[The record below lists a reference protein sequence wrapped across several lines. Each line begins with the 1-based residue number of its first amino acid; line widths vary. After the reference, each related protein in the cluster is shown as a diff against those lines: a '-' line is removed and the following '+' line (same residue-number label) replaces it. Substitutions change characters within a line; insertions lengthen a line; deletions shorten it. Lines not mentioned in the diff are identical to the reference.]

1 MKYTINKNN
10 YRDFDVFAKNRLPR
24 RSYFIPYPDQA
35 SAKAVEPAKK
45 RYSSP
50 KVVCL
55 NGDWDFKFYPKPA
68 EVPLVLDTDAIS
80 WDQIPVP
87 GCWQFYGYDK
97 PFYVNIRYQ
106 FPFDPPKIPEED
118 KVGKCFSLMGNG
130 GENKIGAFWVDPG
143 EEYNFVGIY
152 RTTFKVEDLSKRYEI
167 SFLGVASCIDCYVN
181 GQFAGYA
188 EGAHNTAEFDLTSL
202 VKEGENEMVCVIHR
216 WCNGSYLE
224 SQDMFRNNGIFR
236 DVLLRVSDPAD
247 IYDLGFKTKKENGK
261 YTATVS
267 VKLYQD
273 ALAQAAACDLPVD
286 VTLCGHGLEQKAS
299 ATVENG
305 RAKVTFED
313 LDVKEWSAEEPNL
326 YDLFVE
332 YGGTCIYARVGFKTV
347 EINGRLYT
355 LNGKR
360 IKFKGVNHHDSTPT
374 GGYTMTPEELEK
386 DMKLCKEFNID
397 TVRTSHY
404 PPDPYMLELCDE
416 LGIYVVDEADIETHG
431 TFTAQF
437 PPSYNQI
444 SHNPAWK
451 DHYVDRA
458 KALFQRDKLHPS
470 IVLWSLGNEAG
481 GYCNQDAMYAYLKA
495 RTDIPIHY
503 ESAIHCKRRA
513 YDVGSEMYPS
523 HAQVHAVGEG
533 KAKVKELNDRP
544 YFMCE
549 YVHAMGVGPGA
560 AEEYWKEIY
569 NYDALMGG
577 CIWEMTDHAILHPD
591 GSYTYGGDHGEWE
604 HDGNFCVDGIFYPD
618 RRPSTGAWVMRHV
631 YRPIRISWLGQ
642 DRFEVFNTTAFSEG
656 SRYQVEARF
665 SDGTTKTII
674 PAAGPL
680 SRDVITIET
689 GDCIK
694 AAAEAQTDAL
704 IDFVTTDTVTGR
716 EVSDE
721 QIVLVPCVAGM
732 PEKDENRQLDGVLSL
747 IDGRP
752 SISVE
757 ALAESC
763 AEGFEEGFA
772 PAKEDDKTPVLGAS
786 DPYTIL
792 FRAPTD
798 NERNP
803 YPGAP
808 DPRPFTKQSVNT
820 ASVEYLDG
828 GKIRVE
834 SRVTVGRKAFLATD
848 EYQCVREGILVT
860 SRICPDNSK
869 SRLPMIKLPMA
880 NLLPRFGKAFALDE
894 SFDQVTYRARC
905 GESYSDMEA
914 QFPIQDV
921 TCKVEDM
928 TEPNIRPQESGNR
941 RECRYVTLDNGDYE
955 VTFTAIGKPF
965 ELGVKPYTDK
975 ALLSMKHIEDEV
987 RTGTYVTL
995 SAIMMGIG
1003 TGSCGP
1009 ATLPQYCYP
1018 ADKEYSMQFLISAKK
1033 KA

>member
-1 MKYTINKNN
+1 MKYTIDKSN

-24 RSYFIPYPDQA
+24 RSYFIPYPDRT
-35 SAKAVEPAKK
+35 SAEAVSPAQK
-45 RYSSP
+45 RYQSP
-50 KVVCL
+50 KVRCL
-55 NGDWDFKFYPKPA
+55 NGDWDFRFYPRPA
-68 EVPLVLDTDAIS
+68 EVPAVLDTDEVS
-80 WDQIPVP
+80 WDRIPVP

-106 FPFDPPKIPEED
+106 FPFNPPKIPEEE
-118 KVGKCFSLMGNG
+118 KVGKVFTIMGND
-130 GENKIGAFWVDPG
+130 NKIGPVWQDPG

-152 RTTFKVEDLSKRYEI
+152 RTTFDVSDLTKRYEI

-202 VKEGENEMVCVIHR
+202 VKEGTNEMVCVVHR

-247 IYDLGFKTKKENGK
+247 IFDIGFRTKKENGK

-267 VKLYQD
+267 AKLYQD
-273 ALAQAAACDLPVD
+273 ALAKNAPGGGPVNVTIEDGGVIWTAQAEVKD
-286 VTLCGHGLEQKAS
+286 
-299 ATVENG
+299 G
-305 RAKVTFED
+305 RAKAVLEG
-313 LDVKEWSAEEPNL
+313 LDVEEWSAENPKL

-332 YGGTCIYARVGFKTV
+332 TGGTCIHTRVGFKTI

-355 LNGKR
+355 INGSR
-360 IKFKGVNHHDSTPT
+360 VKFKGVNHHDSTPT
-374 GGYTMTPEELEK
+374 GGYTMTPEEIER

-404 PPDPYMLELCDE
+404 PPDPYLLEICDE

-451 DHYVDRA
+451 EHYLDRA
-458 KALFQRDKLHPS
+458 KALFQRDKLHPCV
-470 IVLWSLGNEAG
+470 VLWSLGNEAG

-503 ESAIHCKRRA
+503 ESAIHSKRRA

-523 HAQVHAVGEG
+523 AAQVHKVGEG
-533 KAKVKELNDRP
+533 TARVKELNDRP

-549 YVHAMGVGPGA
+549 YVHAMGVGPGG

-569 NYDALMGG
+569 NYDSLMGG
-577 CIWEMTDHAILHPD
+577 CIWEMTDHAVLHPD
-591 GSYTYGGDHGEWE
+591 GTYTYGGDHGEWE

-618 RRPSTGAWVMRHV
+618 RKPSTGAWVMRHV
-631 YRPIRISWLGQ
+631 YRPIRVSWLGT
-642 DRFEVFNTTAFSEG
+642 DRFEIFNTTAFSEG
-656 SRYQVEARF
+656 SRYQIEARF
-665 SDGTTKTII
+665 SDGTKQTIV
-674 PAAGPL
+674 PEAGPL
-680 SRDVITIET
+680 SRDVIALET
-689 GDCIK
+689 EGCVK
-694 AAAEAQTDAL
+694 AAAAAQTDAL
-704 IDFVTTDTVTGR
+704 VDFVTTDTVTGR
-716 EVSDE
+716 EVSVE
-721 QIVLVPCVAGM
+721 QIVLAPWVTGM
-732 PEKDENRQLDGVLSL
+732 PEKDENRTPDGVLTL

-752 SISVE
+752 SISVA

-763 AEGFEEGFA
+763 AEGFEDGFE
-772 PAKEDDKTPVLGAS
+772 PAKEDEKTPVLTAS

-803 YPGAP
+803 YPNAP
-808 DPRPFTKQSVNT
+808 DPRPFIQQTSST
-820 ASVEYLDG
+820 ASVEYLEG
-828 GKIRVE
+828 GKIRIV
-834 SRVTVGRKAFLATD
+834 SKIAVGRKAFAVTD
-848 EYQCVREGILVT
+848 EYQCVREGVLVT
-860 SRICPDNSK
+860 SRICPDASGK
-869 SRLPMIKLPMA
+869 KWSIPGLPAGI
-880 NLLPRFGKAFALDE
+880 LPRFGKAFALDE
-894 SFDQVTYRARC
+894 SFDGVTYLARC
-905 GESYSDMEA
+905 GESYVDMEQ
-914 QFPIQDV
+914 QFPIRKTECTV
-921 TCKVEDM
+921 ADM

-941 RECRYVTLDNGDYE
+941 RECRYVTLDNGAYE
-955 VTFTAIGKPF
+955 VTFTAVGKPF
-965 ELGVKPYTDK
+965 ELGIKPYTDK
-975 ALLSMKHIEDEV
+975 ALLSMKHREDEV

-995 SAIMMGIG
+995 SGIMMGIG

-1018 ADKEYSMQFLISAKK
+1018 ADREYSMQFLISAKK
-1033 KA
+1033 K